1 MSSHGSGGSSLGQA
15 STTSSISD
23 PLLDDHEHDGGSGRG
38 SRDDNLA
45 EEEEDPSIGAPSTIT
60 SERESLLSVRSGSA
74 DDSSSALSRRSSR
87 SSGSR
92 SSRTASSLSDRIE
105 SLHASQGSL
114 RDSQSSLLKRLGIQR
129 DDDGNVIGAASAGT
143 GSKPTTP
150 PDAHSFAPVSSA
162 VIQDSTGAAISTNAP
177 AAGGAADEGRLARV
191 QMSDEGHPPPRQCG
205 TATVSSHSDED
216 DSFSEISIATADAK
230 PSGER
235 RKPVSSFDLPSAT
248 PMVTSPMSVHTQY
261 ALTPSRSCPSFS
273 NLQLS
278 SPTILEP
285 LPPTEPTERQIE
297 REVEEHRRLACFLM
311 YGEAPLPQDI
321 KNYKSPTCSQR
332 PEPRRKEKGVYLP
345 FKQVPG
351 WGSEVAVTTVLGMIE
366 VDRQVREGRGA
377 YPKGWRSREL
387 GLYDNKTIE
396 FSIALSTDKI
406 ALDAYKLGYED
417 GSKQPT
423 AHPALTDN
431 KLADAYGVK
440 RGKIRQSLHAVWLSN
455 DHKKAKEAKKN
466 TGRNRRTKKPTVI
479 KTNQCCCILHVDL

>member
-1 MSSHGSGGSSLGQA
+1 MDTPKGHIFSPPRPPKRAEATAFSPSRHEKE
-15 STTSSISD
+15 TSNETPEHPRYRENKD
-23 PLLDDHEHDGGSGRG
+23 NDD
-38 SRDDNLA
+38 
-45 EEEEDPSIGAPSTIT
+45 EEDNQGVPP
-60 SERESLLSVRSGSA
+60 
-74 DDSSSALSRRSSR
+74 
-87 SSGSR
+87 
-92 SSRTASSLSDRIE
+92 ASSDLKSPRVLKYRREYNEEDGFAAEQAQARKY
-105 SLHASQGSL
+105 LHHDIL
-114 RDSQSSLLKRLGIQR
+114 R
-129 DDDGNVIGAASAGT
+129 
-143 GSKPTTP
+143 
-150 PDAHSFAPVSSA
+150 
-162 VIQDSTGAAISTNAP
+162 
-177 AAGGAADEGRLARV
+177 ADFR
-191 QMSDEGHPPPRQCG
+191 G

-216 DSFSEISIATADAK
+216 DSFSEMSIATADAK

-235 RKPVSSFDLPSAT
+235 RKPVGSFDLPSAT

-297 REVEEHRRLACFLM
+297 REVEEHRRLACFLT

-466 TGRNRRTKKPTVI
+466 TGRNRRTKKPTV
-479 KTNQCCCILHVDL
+479 T

>member
-1 MSSHGSGGSSLGQA
+1 MIRRQLQLDQQPIDLGNEQSEGQA
-15 STTSSISD
+15 
-23 PLLDDHEHDGGSGRG
+23 LRYGLRHHHLGRHHDAIDGKDGSVGAFEGGGTFIVKVGMAGTVHNGHGIGLAARIRQAEGDG
-38 SRDDNLA
+38 SRFDGQPPALFRHEGVGDA
-45 EEEEDPSIGAPSTIT
+45 
-60 SERESLLSVRSGSA
+60 RSGSA
-74 DDSSSALSRRSSR
+74 RRSSALRFHR
-87 SSGSR
+87 GP
-92 SSRTASSLSDRIE
+92 LSEGIRLD
-105 SLHASQGSL
+105 LG
-114 RDSQSSLLKRLGIQR
+114 LLQEQI
-129 DDDGNVIGAASAGT
+129 
-143 GSKPTTP
+143 
-150 PDAHSFAPVSSA
+150 
-162 VIQDSTGAAISTNAP
+162 
-177 AAGGAADEGRLARV
+177 DEGRLARV

-297 REVEEHRRLACFLM
+297 REVEEHRRLACFLT

>member
-1 MSSHGSGGSSLGQA
+1 MLKYRR
-15 STTSSISD
+15 
-23 PLLDDHEHDGGSGRG
+23 EY
-38 SRDDNLA
+38 N
-45 EEEEDPSIGAPSTIT
+45 EEDGFAAEQAQARKYLHHDIL
-60 SERESLLSVRSGSA
+60 RA
-74 DDSSSALSRRSSR
+74 DFR
-87 SSGSR
+87 
-92 SSRTASSLSDRIE
+92 
-105 SLHASQGSL
+105 
-114 RDSQSSLLKRLGIQR
+114 
-129 DDDGNVIGAASAGT
+129 
-143 GSKPTTP
+143 
-150 PDAHSFAPVSSA
+150 
-162 VIQDSTGAAISTNAP
+162 
-177 AAGGAADEGRLARV
+177 
-191 QMSDEGHPPPRQCG
+191 G
-205 TATVSSHSDED
+205 TATVSSHSED
-216 DSFSEISIATADAK
+216 DSFSEMSIATADAK

-297 REVEEHRRLACFLM
+297 REVEEHRRLACFLT

-455 DHKKAKEAKKN
+455 DHKKAKEAN
-466 TGRNRRTKKPTVI
+466 
-479 KTNQCCCILHVDL
+479 